1 MNIIKNHSIISSQTV
16 FFLFLS
22 ALIITLSLALNDFF
36 KDLKVAYIESQYPS
50 IIADLIYI
58 SVIIGLIVIIYNIA
72 KLFRVDVDSTI
83 TKIVT

>member
-1 MNIIKNHSIISSQTV
+1 MNIITNYSIISSQTV

-36 KDLKVAYIESQYPS
+36 NDLKASYIENQYPK

-58 SVIIGLIVIIYNIA
+58 AVIIGLIVIIYNIA

>member
-1 MNIIKNHSIISSQTV
+1 MNIITNHSIISSQTV

-58 SVIIGLIVIIYNIA
+58 SVLIGLIVIIYNIA